1 MKYSSEVANHFLYFL
16 ISCSSFLD
24 CGLVPFA
31 GKLVVSPSI
40 DAGSVAMVLLV
51 NTGKEC
57 ENCGLDR
64 KRLWSWQEE
73 E

>member
-51 NTGKEC
+51 NTGKAE
-57 ENCGLDR
+57 GKR
-64 KRLWSWQEE
+64 KINQREHKP
-73 E
+73 

>member
-51 NTGKEC
+51 NTGKA
-57 ENCGLDR
+57 
-64 KRLWSWQEE
+64 EE
-73 E
+73 YRMAEKHSVKTVD